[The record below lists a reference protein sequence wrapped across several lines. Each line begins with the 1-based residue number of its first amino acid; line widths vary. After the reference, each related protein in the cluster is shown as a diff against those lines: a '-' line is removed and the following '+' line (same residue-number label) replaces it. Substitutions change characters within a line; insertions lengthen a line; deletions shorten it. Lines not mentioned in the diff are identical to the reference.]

1 MEHIPYGYR
10 IENGKVVVDETAAWR
25 VRQLFENYIS
35 GDSLKKAA
43 ENADITGNHGSIKL
57 MLQNR
62 RYFRDDFYPPIISD
76 KMFNAAA
83 EELRNR
89 AERLG
94 RNGHVRKERSVNV
107 PVRFTFISATDY
119 FEDPVQQAEYMYGLI
134 KTEVIN
140 IE

>member
-10 IENGKVVVDETAAWR
+10 IENGKAAVDETAAEQ
-25 VRQLFENYIS
+25 VRQLFENYLS

-43 ENADITGNHGSIKL
+43 ENAGITGNHSTIKL

-62 RYFRDDFYPPIISD
+62 RYFRDDFYPQIISEE
-76 KMFNAAA
+76 MFNAAV

-107 PVRFTFISATDY
+107 PVLFTFISAADY

-134 KTEVIN
+134 KTEVTN

>member
-10 IENGKVVVDETAAWR
+10 IENGEAVVDETAAGR
-25 VRQLFENYIS
+25 VRQLFENYLS

-43 ENADITGNHGSIKL
+43 ENAGIKANHGSIKL

-76 KMFNAAA
+76 EMFNAVA
-83 EELRNR
+83 EELQSR

-94 RNGHVRKERSVNV
+94 RNSHVRKERSVNV
-107 PVRFTFISATDY
+107 PVRFTFISAEDY

-134 KTEVIN
+134 KTEVTS

>member
-10 IENGKVVVDETAAWR
+10 IENGKAVVDETAAWR

-43 ENADITGNHGSIKL
+43 ENACVTGNHGTINL

-62 RYFRDDFYPPIISD
+62 RYTGDNFYPPIISEE
-76 KMFNAAA
+76 MFNAAA

-94 RNGHVRKERSVNV
+94 RNGHVRKERSVNI
-107 PVRFTFISATDY
+107 PVRFTFISAADY
-119 FEDPVQQAEYMYGLI
+119 FENPVWQAEYMYGLI
-134 KTEVIN
+134 KTEVKN